1 MEKQKLLKN
10 LRHRL
15 GLLLCLMA
23 FLAVGQ
29 GAWATLYVY
38 GSAENNDDVNSYTYL
53 GETDGLSF
61 TWNTTFTDG
70 RWRRIIFEKSKTG
83 GKSGFQNDGIYCK
96 SASRDESKFSG
107 ASSQEWG
114 EVYSLQF
121 TPSSTLTSVTITIST
136 NPSSKS
142 CNFEKKSG
150 VYCADYS
157 VTAGSPTCTY
167 YFRHQWDGTT
177 WGNKKAT
184 DNGDGTYTLT
194 EILGKRDGSF
204 DISLSSTGSGTNFP
218 IGNIIYENSPQTG
231 DRCLYTYIPKN
242 TDCTIAGPGTNKDV
256 LKVTK
261 ITDGWEL
268 RGEFTNWS
276 TNPIAF
282 TGTGNTLSCTA
293 NITAGE
299 YKQGQA
305 GKGFKILKNGS
316 AWYGARTTMTRENN
330 TATFQ
335 TGSGDSWNCGLNA
348 DITGNY
354 TFTITNLS
362 GDNPEL
368 TITYPSQTYSI
379 ARWGAA
385 PTIDGSKNINASAYV
400 ATHGCNG
407 SSDYTV
413 TQLKVRYWKEGDE
426 ANSEVKETTTGTYT
440 PGTAYPIVIPYTSN
454 VLMNCTTESKIIME
468 VACKNGLGWS
478 AYSDRMAVMYT
489 AGTTFVT
496 ENLTKSFTA
505 CEGNHQFTLSDMVK
519 PVPDSWT
526 VTSGGADAK
535 SEFTLADGEMIWN
548 PGDKTTGQYVYNFTF
563 KKAGY
568 EVDGT
573 ATLTINYTKTAP
585 EGAVTISA
593 SKTAATKYEEVT
605 LTATKGTGV
614 EKIKWSVTPDTYIT
628 TTNSD
633 GTNATFQ
640 GKAIKTYTVTAV
652 GLSESCGEKAAHE
665 SITINVSK
673 DTEECH
679 E

>member
-1 MEKQKLLKN
+1 MKKQKLLNN
-10 LRHRL
+10 LKHRL

-23 FLAVGQ
+23 FLTVCQ
-29 GAWATLYVY
+29 GAWGEKLYLLHGTANDQYASYTSIAEDDNGSTFVFELSGWDHFIYLCKTNTY
-38 GSAENNDDVNSYTYL
+38 GSGNVITPGEGDHYKKGSGIQTFQRTNYSTFYMMYIKPDNGNITQTY
-53 GETDGLSF
+53 
-61 TWNTTFTDG
+61 
-70 RWRRIIFEKSKTG
+70 
-83 GKSGFQNDGIYCK
+83 
-96 SASRDESKFSG
+96 
-107 ASSQEWG
+107 
-114 EVYSLQF
+114 
-121 TPSSTLTSVTITIST
+121 TLTY
-136 NPSSKS
+136 NSS
-142 CNFEKKSG
+142 NG
-150 VYCADYS
+150 DYNLS
-157 VTAGSPTCTY
+157 IGGSPTTCTY
-167 YFRHQWDGTT
+167 YMKHNWNNGGWTWKLLQYSDGVYSIDENYGSVHTNINTT
-177 WGNKKAT
+177 ASDTGRGDYSSSPSGNPSA
-184 DNGDGTYTLT
+184 GDLCT
-194 EILGKRDGSF
+194 F
-204 DISLSSTGSGTNFP
+204 
-218 IGNIIYENSPQTG
+218 
-231 DRCLYTYIPKN
+231 TYIPS
-242 TDCTIAGPGTNKDV
+242 TTSGCPVTGGTVTI
-256 LKVTK
+256 TK
-261 ITDGWEL
+261 KPTTTTWTLSSSGFGNETFS
-268 RGEFTNWS
+268 GE
-276 TNPIAF
+276 
-282 TGTGNTLSCTA
+282 GNTLTCTK
-293 NITAGE
+293 NITAGT
-299 YKQGQA
+299 YAQDA
-305 GKGFKILKNGS
+305 SHGFKIVKNDGS
-316 AWYGARTTMTRENN
+316 AHNYGANTTMTRENN
-330 TATFQ
+330 TYTFG
-335 TGSGDSWNCGLNA
+335 TSGGYCGLNA
-348 DITGNY
+348 DLTGNY
-354 TFTITNLS
+354 TFTITNLT
-362 GDNPEL
+362 GNPEL

-385 PTIDGSKNINASAYV
+385 PTIDNVSKNINASAYV

-426 ANSEVKETTTGTYT
+426 ANSEVKETATGTYV
-440 PGTAYPIVIPYTSN
+440 PGTAYGIEILSNESN

-505 CEGNHQFTLSDMVK
+505 CEGSHQFTLSEMVK

-526 VTSGGADAK
+526 VTSGGTNSD
-535 SEFTLADGEMIWN
+535 FTLADGEMVWN
-548 PGDKTTGQYVYNFTF
+548 PGDKTTGQYVYDFTF

-628 TTNSD
+628 TTNAD

-652 GLSESCGEKAAHE
+652 GLSESCGEKAAPE

-673 DTEECH
+673 DTEECN